1 MLEPVEGGS
10 IPPGGLQFS
19 QENSMKKEAVENA
32 RERIVSRI
40 KGEIRG
46 WSIGDLLDVM
56 DVVHVRIDDVTG
68 TELGSDIAYAR
79 ISLDLNAVID
89 QIADRLADMP

>member
-1 MLEPVEGGS
+1 
-10 IPPGGLQFS
+10 
-19 QENSMKKEAVENA
+19 
-32 RERIVSRI
+32 
-40 KGEIRG
+40 
-46 WSIGDLLDVM
+46 
-56 DVVHVRIDDVTG
+56 VRIDDVTG